1 MLRHSSAESTRDD
14 RLLELLALATVAT
27 SFFLMLGRSLLFDVD
42 EGAFSQATLEM
53 FQRGDF
59 LSTYLNGSPRY
70 DKPILIYWLQAVSV
84 ALFGVHEF
92 AFRLPSA
99 VCAALWSGCIYAFTR
114 RFFGAR
120 AAASATIVMA
130 GSVGVYAIGRA
141 ATADALLNLLICATM
156 FSAWLHL
163 HTGQRKWLYAT
174 HAAIGLGFLAKG
186 PVAILIPLAVTF
198 LFCMMRRDLSTWARA
213 TFDWRA
219 LLLFALLALPWYA
232 VILERDGW
240 GFFNGFFM
248 RHNVGRFGGPLH
260 GHAGSLVYYVPVV
273 LVGLLPFSALL
284 VLLARRL
291 RALWRE
297 DLSCYLLLWFAFVFV
312 FFSLSGTKLP
322 HYMLY
327 GTSGLFVLLGA
338 LAAGEARVSSM
349 TLLPALVGLVL
360 LLALPQVVM
369 QLLPRVHDAHYREAL
384 AGIDALAGSAYYA
397 VCGAALAVAAVA
409 AVLPRLSEPARLGV
423 AGIAMTS
430 ALSIA
435 VVPLAAAVQQAPIRE
450 AALLCHEKGWQP
462 IVWGMSAP
470 TFSVY
475 RGAPTPNRDPVAGDI
490 VLTKVKRMAPLEQR
504 GAEVLFRKRGIVL
517 LRMNS

>member
-1 MLRHSSAESTRDD
+1 MVRQSSAEPRDD
-14 RLLELLALATVAT
+14 RLLGLLALATVAT

-84 ALFGVHEF
+84 SLFGVHEF

-114 RFFGAR
+114 RFYDAR
-120 AAASATIVMA
+120 AAAIATIVMA

-141 ATADALLNLLICATM
+141 ATADALLNLLICAAM

-163 HTGQRKWLYAT
+163 DTGERKWLYAT

-198 LFCMMRRDLSTWARA
+198 LFCLMRRDLATWARA
-213 TFDWRA
+213 TFDWRG
-219 LLLFALLALPWYA
+219 LLLFAVLALPWYA
-232 VILERDGW
+232 VILTRDGW

-260 GHAGSLVYYVPVV
+260 GHAGSLVYYIPVV
-273 LVGLLPFSALL
+273 LIGLLPFTALL
-284 VLLARRL
+284 VPLARRV
-291 RALWRE
+291 RGLWRE
-297 DLSCYLLLWFAFVFV
+297 DLPCYLLLWFAFVFV

-338 LAAGEARVSSM
+338 LAARQE
-349 TLLPALVGLVL
+349 TLSASVLIPALLGLAVLLGLPKIIVL
-360 LLALPQVVM
+360 LLPYV
-369 QLLPRVHDAHYREAL
+369 RDAHYREAL
-384 AGIDALAGSAYYA
+384 AGIDALAGSTYYA
-397 VCGAALAVAAVA
+397 VCAAALAVAAIA
-409 AVLPRLSEPARLGV
+409 AALPALGVPVRLGV
-423 AGIAMTS
+423 AAIAMTS
-430 ALSIA
+430 ALSAA

-450 AALLCHEKGWQP
+450 AALLCREKGWQP
-462 IVWGMSAP
+462 IMWGMSAP

-490 VLTKVKRMAPLEQR
+490 VVTKVKRMAPLQQR
-504 GAEVLFRKRGIVL
+504 GAEVLFRKQGIVL
-517 LRMNS
+517 LRVTS

>member
-1 MLRHSSAESTRDD
+1 MVRHSPAEPVRDE
-14 RLLELLALATVAT
+14 RLLGLLALATVAT

-84 ALFGVHEF
+84 SLFGVHEF

-99 VCAALWSGCIYAFTR
+99 VCATLWSGCIYAFTH

-120 AAASATIVMA
+120 AAAVATIVMA
-130 GSVGVYAIGRA
+130 GSVGVYGIGRA
-141 ATADALLNLLICATM
+141 ATADALLNLLICAAM
-156 FSAWLHL
+156 FGAWLHL
-163 HTGQRKWLYAT
+163 HGGERKWLYAT

-186 PVAILIPLAVTF
+186 PVAILIPLAVTL
-198 LFCMMRRDLSTWARA
+198 LFCLLRRDLATWARA
-213 TFDWRA
+213 TFDWRG
-219 LLLFALLALPWYA
+219 LLLFAALALPWYA
-232 VILERDGW
+232 VILARDGW

-273 LVGLLPFSALL
+273 LVGLLPFTALL
-284 VLLARRL
+284 VPLARRV

-297 DLSCYLLLWFAFVFV
+297 DLPCYLLLWFAFVFA

-327 GTSGLFVLLGA
+327 GTSGLFVLMGA
-338 LAAGEARVSSM
+338 MAAGERMSA
-349 TLLPALVGLVL
+349 LLLVPALLGLVL
-360 LLALPQVVM
+360 LLALPQVIV
-369 QLLPRVHDAHYREAL
+369 QLLPHVRDAHYREAL
-384 AGIDALAGSAYYA
+384 AGIDVSAGVAYYA
-397 VCGAALAVAAVA
+397 VCAVALALATIAAM
-409 AVLPRLSEPARLGV
+409 LTRLSVPARLGV
-423 AGIAMTS
+423 AGIAMTT
-430 ALSIA
+430 ALSAA
-435 VVPLAAAVQQAPIRE
+435 VVPLAAAVQQAPIRD
-450 AALLCHEKGWQP
+450 AALLCRENGWQP

-490 VLTKVKRMAPLEQR
+490 VLTKVKRMAPLQER
-504 GAEVLFRKRGIVL
+504 GAQVLFRKQGIVL
-517 LRMNS
+517 LRMRS